1 MRVEKD
7 YGYIPDLQRAIHRS
21 RITSGRGMPRVRSQ
35 RPEDPRQYGL
45 LCGVS
50 PLSTEELLQTQV
62 SRGQGIFQLASFFFL
77 LMNLF

>member
-7 YGYIPDLQRAIHRS
+7 YGYIPDLQRAILRS
-21 RITSGRGMPRVRSQ
+21 RITSGRGMSRVRSQ

-50 PLSTEELLQTQV
+50 PLSTEELWTRYLSV
-62 SRGQGIFQLASFFFL
+62 GVFFFFFS
-77 LMNLF
+77 MNLF